1 MIYEFAVDP
10 RVFGTLSEFRL
21 WSERF
26 GVPTAR
32 MIARYPKSW
41 KKLVHQAI
49 AEKDPVKRQSLV
61 EKLRRLDAKLLSLS
75 RSPYDASF
83 EWVQNA
89 VNQNATFPFK
99 AIIVSENEADIPD
112 VLLADEVD
120 EETPQFKVE
129 AGLAVPR
136 VAYEMAKA
144 VSTLLRASRTLKFID
159 PFFSPNIPKYKNTLQ
174 RFLEEAAKGA
184 QLVDVEYHLT
194 NHRNSTHAF
203 FQQECQSHLPKIIPT
218 GVSVTF
224 YRWEEMPA
232 SESLHPRYILTD
244 LAGVRFEHGLDE
256 ETDGQTV
263 DVELIS
269 ESIYCRRWSEYDPSK
284 TAFKLLDTVVVKGP

>member
-1 MIYEFAVDP
+1 MP
-10 RVFGTLSEFRL
+10 ST
-21 WSERF
+21 
-26 GVPTAR
+26 
-32 MIARYPKSW
+32 K
-41 KKLVHQAI
+41 
-49 AEKDPVKRQSLV
+49 
-61 EKLRRLDAKLLSLS
+61 
-75 RSPYDASF
+75 
-83 EWVQNA
+83 
-89 VNQNATFPFK
+89 NATLPFK
-99 AIIVSENEADIPD
+99 AIIVSENEAGIPD

-144 VSTLLRASRTLKFID
+144 VSTLLRASKALKFID

-174 RFLEEAAKGA
+174 RFLDEAAEGV

-194 NHRNSTHAF
+194 NHRNSTQAF
-203 FQQECQSHLPKIIPT
+203 FQQECQSHLSQIIPA
-218 GVSVTF
+218 GVCVTF
-224 YRWEEMPA
+224 YRWEEMPD

-244 LAGVRFEHGLDE
+244 RAGVRFEHGLDE

-269 ESIYCRRWSEYDPSK
+269 ESIYRRRWSEYDPSK
-284 TAFKLLDTVVVKGP
+284 TTFKLLDKVVVRGR

>member
-1 MIYEFAVDP
+1 MIYEFAVHP
-10 RVFGTLSEFRL
+10 KVFGTLTEFKL

-49 AEKDPVKRQSLV
+49 SEKDPVKRQSLV
-61 EKLRRLDAKLLSLS
+61 EKLRRLDPKLLSLS

-89 VNQNATFPFK
+89 VNQHAILPFK
-99 AIIVSENEADIPD
+99 AIIVSENEAGIPD
-112 VLLADEVD
+112 LLLADEVD

-144 VSTLLRASRTLKFID
+144 VSTLLWASKTVKFID
-159 PFFSPNIPKYKNTLQ
+159 PFFSPSIPKYKNTLR
-174 RFLEEAAKGA
+174 RFLDEAAKGVR
-184 QLVDVEYHLT
+184 LVDVEYHLT
-194 NHRNSTHAF
+194 DHRNSTHAF
-203 FQQECQSHLPKIIPT
+203 FQQECESHLPQVIPT
-218 GVSVTF
+218 GVRVTF
-224 YRWEEMPA
+224 YRWEEMPDN
-232 SESLHPRYILTD
+232 ESLHPRYILTD

-269 ESIYCRRWSEYDPSK
+269 KSIYRRRWSEYDPSK
-284 TAFKLLDTVVVKGP
+284 TAFKLLDTVTVNGQ